1 MTSHNFLL
9 IAMPRSDALSNP
21 GTSKVFLYL
30 VMGKTNPKSIADEL
44 RIKPPPVIQQL
55 RRLQNLGLVELG
67 TKEGKIQNYDVCWD
81 EFCSRFAKEISTVK
95 LNPGDIR
102 VGLLEE
108 NAKLDKEIES
118 LKDNKYFQK
127 FVKLYLENFTLTASS
142 KWPTIA
148 EIIDNAGSVM
158 PMLKSFRQEKKFDDP
173 EKQDFHDRMVLWYN
187 RSTSVQSWMQLH
199 MTDAIKRTLET

>member
-1 MTSHNFLL
+1 MTSCYFLL
-9 IAMPRSDALSNP
+9 ISMPRSDALSNP

-30 VMGKTNPKSIADEL
+30 VMGKTNPKAIADGL
-44 RIKPPPVIQQL
+44 GIKPPPVIQQL

-67 TKEGKIQNYDVCWD
+67 AKEGKIQNYKVCWQ
-81 EFCSRFAKEISTVK
+81 EFCDRIAKEISTVK

-102 VGLLEE
+102 IGLPEDNQKMDE
-108 NAKLDKEIES
+108 EIES

-127 FVKLYLENFTLTASS
+127 FVRLYMENFTVTASS

-148 EIIDNAGSVM
+148 DIIDNAGSVM
-158 PMLKSFRQEKKFDDP
+158 PLLKNFRAERQFDDP
-173 EKQDFHDRMVLWYN
+173 EKQDFHDKMVLLYK

-199 MTDAIKRTLET
+199 MTDAIRRTLES